1 MGLGSFTH
9 GSRRNEW
16 RWCPR
21 RCSVAPSDPA
31 SPASESGSSRVSPVG
46 PIHGSLP
53 GWRRSPAGTW
63 TRSPALLL
71 TPGGGRRAETRGT
84 PRSVRT
90 DHRAGDP
97 GWEEER
103 GAAAGWEIGRRV
115 GGMEGWMEVP
125 RRGWSHLRTSVLQ
138 RNPPPTPSLSC
149 TNTFLAFY
157 WLFAFFPFCLLFWSS
172 DQRLLKSSR
181 LVSDSLYFRHFLFL
195 FHTWSCKKCVSWRTQ
210 WKHYS
215 SQGEPDIKTSV
226 SVELSYWIYWWMHF
240 RHILYSTYEI
250 SKTTCVMFHR
260 CSMWE
265 THVGLMHP
273 RFYISYAD
281 IMTDWQCEPEDM
293 IIECETELHYWL

>member
-9 GSRRNEW
+9 GSRRIEW

-31 SPASESGSSRVSPVG
+31 SPASESGSSRVSPDG

-103 GAAAGWEIGRRV
+103 GAAAGLEIGRRD
-115 GGMEGWMEVP
+115 GGMDGGTAARMVTFTHECAA
-125 RRGWSHLRTSVLQ
+125 TQ
-138 RNPPPTPSLSC
+138 PPTNPVPLVHKHFSR
-149 TNTFLAFY
+149 FLLALCF
-157 WLFAFFPFCLLFWSS
+157 FFPSACSPGLL
-172 DQRLLKSSR
+172 
-181 LVSDSLYFRHFLFL
+181 
-195 FHTWSCKKCVSWRTQ
+195 
-210 WKHYS
+210 
-215 SQGEPDIKTSV
+215 
-226 SVELSYWIYWWMHF
+226 
-240 RHILYSTYEI
+240 I
-250 SKTTCVMFHR
+250 SA
-260 CSMWE
+260 
-265 THVGLMHP
+265 
-273 RFYISYAD
+273 Y
-281 IMTDWQCEPEDM
+281 
-293 IIECETELHYWL
+293 